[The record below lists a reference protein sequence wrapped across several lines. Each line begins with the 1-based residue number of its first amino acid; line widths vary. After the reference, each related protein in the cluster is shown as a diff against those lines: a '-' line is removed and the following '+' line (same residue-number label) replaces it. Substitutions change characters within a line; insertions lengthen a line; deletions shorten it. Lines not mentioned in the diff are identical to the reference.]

1 MEKTG
6 EVFFLNE
13 NEELILAQSF
23 EDENHVVKTAH
34 IKIETEEDFT
44 RYPEAKEFLKLKKY
58 GHTIV

>member
-13 NEELILAQSF
+13 NGELFLAKSF
-23 EDENHVVKTAH
+23 QDENNVVKTAH
-34 IKIETEEDFT
+34 VKIETEEDFT
-44 RYPEAKEFLKLKKY
+44 RYPSSKEFLKLKKY